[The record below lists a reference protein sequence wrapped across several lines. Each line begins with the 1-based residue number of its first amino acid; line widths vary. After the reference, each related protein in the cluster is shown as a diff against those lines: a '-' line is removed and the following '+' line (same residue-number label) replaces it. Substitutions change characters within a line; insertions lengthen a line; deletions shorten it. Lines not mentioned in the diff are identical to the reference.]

1 VTVLLPVNVPN
12 AFSPNGDGIND
23 VWNIRNLADY
33 PDATVKI
40 FDRYGKLVY
49 TSRGYSK
56 PWDGTRNGTALPV
69 GTYSY
74 IIQVKQGDTPLN
86 GSVTIIR

>member
-1 VTVLLPVNVPN
+1 
-12 AFSPNGDGIND
+12 
-23 VWNIRNLADY
+23 
-33 PDATVKI
+33 
-40 FDRYGKLVY
+40 VY

-69 GTYSY
+69 GTYYY